1 MVDVLELF
9 DQLAQ
14 VGNDGNQAQND
25 SDARSCDLLE
35 IGRVIRDVEATHAVY
50 EWCEEILSKE
60 CPSTVDMSKASNFE
74 QQDAIVEKY
83 KAVHE
88 KRRTLTD
95 KYGATLLMQDQR
107 FDNIEQKFAKENTKL
122 DAKEMRLVERERG
135 LAERE
140 RRLAKRE
147 RKFVDD
153 EIESILKELKA
164 SGKGTKFAED
174 RASIGEEISSTQ
186 GKSDDIAI
194 QTSDLEGI
202 EAAMDR
208 HAIAFREYYT
218 SVLAEPSEHPGVPSA
233 MFSRVAPSL
242 LDQFSRED
250 LTRLRSVFDF
260 SAFKKLKEISEISEA
275 LPREQL
281 QNVQASLELSGVGQ
295 RDAAPDFAGQIAT
308 STSGQTDRH
317 PGGTSNQK

>member
-14 VGNDGNQAQND
+14 VGNDENQAQND

-74 QQDAIVEKY
+74 QQDAIMEKY

-88 KRRTLTD
+88 KRRALTD
-95 KYGATLLMQDQR
+95 KYGATLLIQDQR

-122 DAKEMRLVERERG
+122 DAKEMRL
-135 LAERE
+135 AERE
-140 RRLAKRE
+140 RRLAERE

-174 RASIGEEISSTQ
+174 RASTGEEISSTQ
-186 GKSDDIAI
+186 GKPDDIAI
-194 QTSDLEGI
+194 QTSDLEEI

-218 SVLAEPSEHPGVPSA
+218 SVLAELLENPDVSNA
-233 MFSRVAPSL
+233 MVSRVAPSL

-250 LTRLRSVFDF
+250 LTRLSSVFEF
-260 SAFKKLKEISEISEA
+260 SAFKKLRETSETSEA
-275 LPREQL
+275 LPHEQL
-281 QNVQASLELSGVGQ
+281 PNLQSPLELSEAGQ
-295 RDAAPDFAGQIAT
+295 RDVAPDFAEDFAT
-308 STSGQTDRH
+308 SMSDQTDRH
-317 PGGTSNQK
+317 FSGTSNRR